1 MKKPD
6 KDNYTISNPI
16 SGPSHFPVSRVKSA
30 HTKIYKEQLTFSLK
44 ATFLMEKMSM
54 YIKSLNA
61 SQVLLPLIEQMSS
74 NYKW

>member
-6 KDNYTISNPI
+6 KVNYTISNPI

-54 YIKSLNA
+54 YIK
-61 SQVLLPLIEQMSS
+61 
-74 NYKW
+74 

>member
-30 HTKIYKEQLTFSLK
+30 HTKIYKELTFSLK

-54 YIKSLNA
+54 YMK
-61 SQVLLPLIEQMSS
+61 
-74 NYKW
+74 